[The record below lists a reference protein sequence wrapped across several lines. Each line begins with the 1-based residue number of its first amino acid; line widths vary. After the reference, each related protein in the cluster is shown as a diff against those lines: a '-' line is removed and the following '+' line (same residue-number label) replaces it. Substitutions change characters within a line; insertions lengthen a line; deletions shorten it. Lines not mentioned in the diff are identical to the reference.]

1 MSEVEEQ
8 LNEILTL
15 LPVIEDLVG
24 IRNIIDR

>member
-15 LPVIEDLVG
+15 LPLIEDLVG